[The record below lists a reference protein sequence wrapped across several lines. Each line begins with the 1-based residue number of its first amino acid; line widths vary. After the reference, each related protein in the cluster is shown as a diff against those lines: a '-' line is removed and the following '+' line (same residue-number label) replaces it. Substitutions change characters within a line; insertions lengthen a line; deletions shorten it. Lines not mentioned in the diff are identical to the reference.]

1 MSKRKD
7 KDIILVIDLE
17 ATCWEDGKTP
27 EGMVSEIIEIG
38 ISAVDY
44 YTKEIRLR
52 DTLIIKPEHSTI
64 SEFCTGLTTLT
75 QEYVDKNGMSF
86 SEACMVLEQKF
97 LSKDRMWMS
106 WGEYDKNQIERDCKL
121 KNVKKNPMG
130 RTHTNAKA
138 LFSFAYGLP
147 KELGVGQALDHLGM
161 EFNGTAHRGI
171 DDAENIAKI
180 IQKIF
185 IPLIDEKTYGKKIRK
200 EHQVL
205 DDYLQEKYKDG
216 ILVENVARIVNKN
229 TPQDPDKSMR

>member
-1 MSKRKD
+1 MSKKKE

-17 ATCWEDGKTP
+17 ATCWEGDAP

-64 SEFCTGLTTLT
+64 SEFCTKLTSLT
-75 QEYVDKNGMSF
+75 PEYVEKHGISF
-86 SEACMVLEQKF
+86 SEACLVLKQKF
-97 LSKDRMWMS
+97 LSKDRAWMS
-106 WGEYDKNQIERDCKL
+106 WGEYDRNQFARDCKL
-121 KNVKKNPMG
+121 KNVKNPMG

-147 KELGVGQALDHLGM
+147 KELSVEKALDHLGM

-180 IQKIF
+180 INKIF
-185 IPLIDEKTYGKKIRK
+185 VPLIDEKTYGKKIRK

-205 DDYLQEKYKDG
+205 DDYLQEKYKEGLLD
-216 ILVENVARIVNKN
+216 ENVARIVNKN
-229 TPQDPDKSMR
+229 TPQNPDKSMR

>member
-1 MSKRKD
+1 MSKRKE

-17 ATCWEDGKTP
+17 ATCWEDGKKP

-38 ISAVDY
+38 ISGIDY

-52 DTLIIKPEHSTI
+52 DTIIVKPEHSTV

-75 QEYVDKNGMSF
+75 QEYVDEHGVSF
-86 SEACMVLEQKF
+86 EEACNILRTKF
-97 LSKDRMWMS
+97 KSKDRMWMS

-121 KNVKKNPMG
+121 KNVKYPMG
-130 RTHTNAKA
+130 RTHNNAKA

-147 KELGVGQALDHLGM
+147 KELGVGMALDHLGL
-161 EFNGTAHRGI
+161 EFNGIAHRGI

-180 IQKIF
+180 INKIF
-185 IPLIDEKTYGKKIRK
+185 VPLIDENTYGKKIRK

-205 DDYLQEKYKDG
+205 DDYLQDKYKDG
-216 ILVENVARIVNKN
+216 ILDGNVARIVNKN